1 LIPQPTSLDTDPLN
15 WSSTKKHLILFTVAF
30 GALTADF
37 TSASGT
43 ATIFLQGA
51 EWHMDPNTVNYAGNL
66 NVLMM

>member
-1 LIPQPTSLDTDPLN
+1 M
-15 WSSTKKHLILFTVAF
+15 ILFTVAF
-30 GALTADF
+30 GALCADF

-51 EWHMDPNTVNYAGNL
+51 EWEMSPNTVNYAGNL